1 MKKLLLFLTIN
12 FLVFSQSNYTV
23 SSYKLLDTLFYKINN
38 KYGNNYI
45 IFTNL
50 SNNAIILEDYLKQKF
65 VPDDT
70 LSYIKIYF
78 ENKDEFENI
87 YHTDNIKG
95 FYIIT
100 SKPYNIK
107 EYFDISLSPE
117 TSNYLTYIIFAA
129 GTVLTYLLF
138 SIR

>member
-1 MKKLLLFLTIN
+1 MKKLFLFFVIN
-12 FLVFSQSNYTV
+12 FLVFSQTNYTE
-23 SSYKLLDTLFYKINN
+23 SSYKLLDSLFYRINS
-38 KYGNNYI
+38 KYGNNFI
-45 IFTNL
+45 IFSNL
-50 SNNAIILEDYLKQKF
+50 SNNAIILDDYLKQKF
-65 VPDDT
+65 VPNDT

-78 ENKDEFENI
+78 ENKDHFENI

-100 SKPYNIK
+100 SKTNNTK
-107 EYFDISLSPE
+107 EYFDISLSTE
-117 TSNYLTYIIFAA
+117 SSNYLTYIIFAA